1 MNANRVLNMS
11 CCEDET
17 VRAGIEQINLWF
29 LKRVQSDDSS
39 SAPGAKL
46 PDKHGFVEMTS
57 ICSTVIHSGNQPS
70 DVHNK
75 AVLTVVHIGTPST
88 QDTLKLPHFCQRGIL
103 RVLNVWHI
111 ETHSGK
117 RAFKTT
123 IKTKEGFYKTD
134 IFSFRSSASPK
145 CTITVLLNEVNKH
158 LTFRQSFSLEGST
171 ILKVRKIKWG
181 GKPVKYWLEVPEIH
195 DVYCKVTQ
203 HWNPQNAESETFI

>member
-17 VRAGIEQINLWF
+17 VRAGVEQINLWF
-29 LKRVQSDDSS
+29 QNRVGSDDSS

-46 PDKHGFVEMTS
+46 PDKCGFVEMTS

-75 AVLTVVHIGTPST
+75 AILTAVHITTPST
-88 QDTLKLPHFCQRGIL
+88 QDTLKLPHFCQGGIL
-103 RVLNVWHI
+103 RVLNLWHI

-134 IFSFRSSASPK
+134 IFSFHSSASPK
-145 CTITVLLNEVNKH
+145 CTITILLNEENKH
-158 LTFRQSFSLEGST
+158 LTFRQSFSWEG
-171 ILKVRKIKWG
+171 
-181 GKPVKYWLEVPEIH
+181 
-195 DVYCKVTQ
+195 
-203 HWNPQNAESETFI
+203 